1 MIYKWH
7 RKSGVSLQNVVKEVE
22 QKVVLRCCVR
32 AALQEARLLQKRLF
46 FERFSNACPEPVL
59 VTFRILVVVQWH
71 RNKDVFRTEGWKSTV

>member
-1 MIYKWH
+1 MASQKW
-7 RKSGVSLQNVVKEVE
+7 RFFTERCQRGGAEGSSSLLCKG
-22 QKVVLRCCVR
+22 C
-32 AALQEARLLQKRLF
+32 AAGSASPAEASL